1 VIGRIRTTRFPRFD
15 ALAAF
20 ALSACSSTA
29 ALAAPPVH
37 VGTLAPAQPNQEE
50 RFGFAVDVRGD
61 LAVVGAYGDSL
72 EGQLFRGSASVYR
85 LGNDGVWEFEQR
97 LVAADGAAFDQFGF
111 AVAIVGEGAAR
122 GIVVTAP
129 KGAGAQHPDQGCAYA
144 YELVGGVWT
153 LSSRLTLAVGANND
167 AFGYS
172 ADGSADAVAIGAVFD
187 DATATNQGS
196 ASVFRRTGSGAQASW
211 ALEATLVAPDAAL
224 NDQFG
229 FDVALDGRTLLVGAN
244 SDDIAG
250 VVDGGSAWVFRRDA
264 GAWTAEAQLRAAN
277 GTAGDFFGTSVA
289 LAEPV
294 DAAGAIGPEGGL
306 ALCGSIFDA
315 PEGLVK
321 RGSATLF
328 RRTKGAWTERAT
340 LVAADSAAGDEC
352 GVSVALGSGGALGV
366 SLALVGGFKHDTAG
380 AADAGRVW
388 AWSIDAT
395 GTALP
400 AWSLT
405 APTAGTGDAFG
416 HAIALDSA
424 ALAVGAYATDGA
436 APNQGA
442 LHLYAIAPAPCTGD
456 LDGNG
461 VVDSA
466 DLGALLSAW
475 GTPAADLDGNGIVD
489 SADLGALLSAW
500 GMCGE

>member
-1 VIGRIRTTRFPRFD
+1 MRN
-15 ALAAF
+15 
-20 ALSACSSTA
+20 SS
-29 ALAAPPVH
+29 
-37 VGTLAPAQPNQEE
+37 QI
-50 RFGFAVDVRGD
+50 
-61 LAVVGAYGDSL
+61 S
-72 EGQLFRGSASVYR
+72 
-85 LGNDGVWEFEQR
+85 
-97 LVAADGAAFDQFGF
+97 
-111 AVAIVGEGAAR
+111 
-122 GIVVTAP
+122 
-129 KGAGAQHPDQGCAYA
+129 
-144 YELVGGVWT
+144 
-153 LSSRLTLAVGANND
+153 
-167 AFGYS
+167 
-172 ADGSADAVAIGAVFD
+172 
-187 DATATNQGS
+187 
-196 ASVFRRTGSGAQASW
+196 
-211 ALEATLVAPDAAL
+211 
-224 NDQFG
+224 
-229 FDVALDGRTLLVGAN
+229 LLVGTN
-244 SDDIAG
+244 SDDIA
-250 VVDGGSAWVFRRDA
+250 VVFDSGSAWAFRRDA

-315 PEGLVK
+315 PDGLVK

-405 APTAGTGDAFG
+405 APTAGIGDAFG
-416 HAIALDSA
+416 HASALDSA
-424 ALAVGAYATDGA
+424 TLAVGAYATDGA